1 MDDTSMGMQELQ
13 LQISASIEEYF
24 ENYDWD
30 TKFKKYLEEQ

>member
-1 MDDTSMGMQELQ
+1 MDDSMGMEELQ
-13 LQISASIEEYF
+13 SKISAGIEEYF